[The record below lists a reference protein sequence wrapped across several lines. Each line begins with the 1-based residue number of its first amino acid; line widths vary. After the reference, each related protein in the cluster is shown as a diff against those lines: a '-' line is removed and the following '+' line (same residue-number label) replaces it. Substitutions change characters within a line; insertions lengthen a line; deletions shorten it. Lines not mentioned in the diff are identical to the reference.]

1 MELIIAEKIV
11 IPVITFKIT
20 NKYPVSVFGV
30 YPDAPRVA
38 IVVIVKYTVFIND
51 FSVGVEKRYSAYK

>member
-11 IPVITFKIT
+11 IPVMTFIIT

-30 YPDAPRVA
+30 YPDAPKVA
-38 IVVIVKYTVFIND
+38 IVVIVKYTVFISD
-51 FSVGVEKRYSAYK
+51 FCAGDEKR